1 MIVIYK
7 IFKPHLMFLSLFNSS
22 SKQKNTKSLSKNS
35 VTNELNSLLND
46 LTIDSTKKGKDAKPD
61 DSSIKEKASSVVSS
75 LERQIEENQI
85 LYAKIMQE
93 RMLRTRR
100 KLV

>member
-1 MIVIYK
+1 
-7 IFKPHLMFLSLFNSS
+7 MFLNLFKSS
-22 SKQKNTKSLSKNS
+22 AKQVNKQSLSENS
-35 VTNELNSLLND
+35 VSNELNSLLND
-46 LTIDSTKKGKDAKPD
+46 LTIESPEHHKDSKVESA
-61 DSSIKEKASSVVSS
+61 IKEKAVKAVSS

-93 RMLRTRR
+93 RMMKSRR

>member
-1 MIVIYK
+1 
-7 IFKPHLMFLSLFNSS
+7 MFLNLFNSS
-22 SKQKNTKSLSKNS
+22 SKQKNTKSLSINS

-46 LTIDSTKKGKDAKPD
+46 LTIDSTKKRKDAKAEN
-61 DSSIKEKASSVVSS
+61 SIKEKASSVVSS

-93 RMLRTRR
+93 RMMRTRR

>member
-1 MIVIYK
+1 
-7 IFKPHLMFLSLFNSS
+7 MFLNLFKSS
-22 SKQKNTKSLSKNS
+22 AKQVNKQSLSENS
-35 VTNELNSLLND
+35 VSNELNSLLND
-46 LTIDSTKKGKDAKPD
+46 LTIESPTNQKDSKIEGV
-61 DSSIKEKASSVVSS
+61 IKEKAVKAVSS

-93 RMLRTRR
+93 RMMKTRR

>member
-1 MIVIYK
+1 
-7 IFKPHLMFLSLFNSS
+7 MFLNLFNSS
-22 SKQKNTKSLSKNS
+22 SKQKSTKSLSKNS
-35 VTNELNSLLND
+35 VTKELNSLLND
-46 LTIDSTKKGKDAKPD
+46 LTIDSTNKRKDAKV

-93 RMLRTRR
+93 RMMRTRR

>member
-1 MIVIYK
+1 
-7 IFKPHLMFLSLFNSS
+7 MFLNLFKSS
-22 SKQKNTKSLSKNS
+22 SKETNMQSLSKNS
-35 VTNELNSLLND
+35 VSNELNSLLND
-46 LTIDSTKKGKDAKPD
+46 LTIDSPNNSKDSKVE
-61 DSSIKEKASSVVSS
+61 SSIKEKAVNVVSS

-93 RMLRTRR
+93 RMMRTRR

>member
-1 MIVIYK
+1 
-7 IFKPHLMFLSLFNSS
+7 MFLNLFKSS
-22 SKQKNTKSLSKNS
+22 AKQVNKQSLSENS
-35 VTNELNSLLND
+35 VSNELNSLLND
-46 LTIDSTKKGKDAKPD
+46 LTIESPENNKDSKVESA
-61 DSSIKEKASSVVSS
+61 IKEKAVKAVSS

-93 RMLRTRR
+93 RMMRTRR

>member
-1 MIVIYK
+1 
-7 IFKPHLMFLSLFNSS
+7 MFLNLFKSS
-22 SKQKNTKSLSKNS
+22 AKQVNKQSLSENS
-35 VTNELNSLLND
+35 VSNELNSLLND
-46 LTIDSTKKGKDAKPD
+46 LTIKSPENHKDSKIESA
-61 DSSIKEKASSVVSS
+61 IKEKAVKAVSS

-93 RMLRTRR
+93 RMMRTRR

>member
-1 MIVIYK
+1 
-7 IFKPHLMFLSLFNSS
+7 MFLNLFSS
-22 SKQKNTKSLSKNS
+22 SIKQKNTKSLSKNS

-46 LTIDSTKKGKDAKPD
+46 LTIDSKKKRKDANV
-61 DSSIKEKASSVVSS
+61 DSSIKEKATSVVSS

-93 RMLRTRR
+93 RMMRTKR

>member
-1 MIVIYK
+1 
-7 IFKPHLMFLSLFNSS
+7 MFLNLFKSS
-22 SKQKNTKSLSKNS
+22 AKQVNKQSLSENS
-35 VTNELNSLLND
+35 VSNELNSLLND
-46 LTIDSTKKGKDAKPD
+46 LTIESPENHKNFKVEDA
-61 DSSIKEKASSVVSS
+61 IKEKAVKAVSS

-93 RMLRTRR
+93 RMMRTRR

>member
-1 MIVIYK
+1 
-7 IFKPHLMFLSLFNSS
+7 MFLNLFKSS
-22 SKQKNTKSLSKNS
+22 AKQVNKQSLSENS
-35 VTNELNSLLND
+35 VSNELNSLLND
-46 LTIDSTKKGKDAKPD
+46 LTIESPENHKDSKVESA
-61 DSSIKEKASSVVSS
+61 IKEKAVKALSS

-93 RMLRTRR
+93 RMMKTRR

>member
-1 MIVIYK
+1 
-7 IFKPHLMFLSLFNSS
+7 MFLNLFKSS
-22 SKQKNTKSLSKNS
+22 AKQVNKQSLSENS
-35 VTNELNSLLND
+35 VSNELNSLLND
-46 LTIDSTKKGKDAKPD
+46 LTIESPENHKNFKVESA
-61 DSSIKEKASSVVSS
+61 IKEKAVKAVSS

-93 RMLRTRR
+93 RMMRTRR

>member
-1 MIVIYK
+1 
-7 IFKPHLMFLSLFNSS
+7 MFLNLFKSS
-22 SKQKNTKSLSKNS
+22 AKPKNGQSLSKKS
-35 VTNELNSLLND
+35 VSNELNSLLND
-46 LTIDSTKKGKDAKPD
+46 LTIDSPNKRKDSKVE
-61 DSSIKEKASSVVSS
+61 SSIKEKAVNVVSS

-93 RMLRTRR
+93 RMMRTRK

>member
-1 MIVIYK
+1 
-7 IFKPHLMFLSLFNSS
+7 MFLNLFKSS
-22 SKQKNTKSLSKNS
+22 AKQVNKQSLSENS
-35 VTNELNSLLND
+35 VSNELNSLLND
-46 LTIDSTKKGKDAKPD
+46 LTIESPTNQKDSKIEGV
-61 DSSIKEKASSVVSS
+61 IKEKAVKAVSS

-93 RMLRTRR
+93 RMMRTRR

>member
-1 MIVIYK
+1 
-7 IFKPHLMFLSLFNSS
+7 MFLNLFKSS
-22 SKQKNTKSLSKNS
+22 SKETNTQSLSKNS
-35 VTNELNSLLND
+35 VSNELNSLLND
-46 LTIDSTKKGKDAKPD
+46 LTIDSPNNSKDSKVE
-61 DSSIKEKASSVVSS
+61 SSITEKAVNVVSS

-93 RMLRTRR
+93 RMMRTRR

>member
-1 MIVIYK
+1 
-7 IFKPHLMFLSLFNSS
+7 MFLNLFKSS
-22 SKQKNTKSLSKNS
+22 SKETNMQSLSKNS
-35 VTNELNSLLND
+35 VSNELNSLLND
-46 LTIDSTKKGKDAKPD
+46 LTIDSPNNSKDSKVE
-61 DSSIKEKASSVVSS
+61 SSITEKAVNVVSS

-93 RMLRTRR
+93 RMMRTRR